1 MRRIKT
7 IAQKIDEMIESY
19 AKLNR
24 EAHDMID
31 LYLDELRLAV
41 NPGVPIGSL
50 KQMTFNRA
58 GSSLDMIAALK
69 ILRERKCPQ
78 LLNG

>member
-1 MRRIKT
+1 MRKIKT
-7 IAQKIDEMIESY
+7 VVQKIDEMIEGY
-19 AKLNR
+19 EKLNR

-31 LYLDELRLAV
+31 LYLDELRLTV
-41 NPGVPIGSL
+41 NPGIPVGSL

-69 ILRERKCPQ
+69 ILRERKCYDQCRP
-78 LLNG
+78 